1 MKLSPTLLTQIA
13 ITAGI
18 TATSA
23 TPLSIASIAAAKAAG
38 DGGCVRPAIEKVK
51 APKQKTAA
59 EFFAK
64 ADSNKDG
71 KLSKEEFDIA
81 FKAIVAQ
88 EKAKQIRKPHPMPVI
103 PVGPG
108 DGCPGCGLG

>member
-13 ITAGI
+13 LTAGI

-23 TPLSIASIAAAKAAG
+23 APISIGSIAPGGK
-38 DGGCVRPAIEKVK
+38 GCVVPAIEKKVSI
-51 APKQKTAA
+51 PKQKSAA
-59 EFFAK
+59 EFFVK
-64 ADSNKDG
+64 ADINKDG

-88 EKAKQIRKPHPMPVI
+88 EKAKQVKKPHIIHPI
-103 PVGPG
+103 GPG

>member
-13 ITAGI
+13 LTAGI

-23 TPLSIASIAAAKAAG
+23 TPLSIAGIAAAKAAG
-38 DGGCVRPAIEKVK
+38 DGGCVRPAIEKKVRM
-51 APKQKTAA
+51 PKQKSAA
-59 EFFAK
+59 ELFVK
-64 ADSNKDG
+64 ADINKDG

-88 EKAKQIRKPHPMPVI
+88 EKAKQVRKPQPIHPI
-103 PVGPG
+103 GPG